1 MVSVALVLVLL
12 GMAAVIGIAG
22 AQLRT
27 QVKRNIGF
35 VAIMEKD
42 CSAEQVNAMKT
53 CLLSQPAIKLSLIHI
68 SEPTRPY

>member
-12 GMAAVIGIAG
+12 GMAAIVGIAG

-35 VAIMEKD
+35 VAIMERT
-42 CSAEQVNAMKT
+42 A
-53 CLLSQPAIKLSLIHI
+53 
-68 SEPTRPY
+68 RPSRSTP